1 MWLIEDLDT
10 FFASNEEKHPKQIK
24 LAQDIVDAINDP
36 EMPQGLREESQKLEP
51 VTMRL
56 NE

>member
-1 MWLIEDLDT
+1 MIEDLDT